1 MAFQTGFYLT
11 VYSRLFHV
19 YSWLDGRRKCLVP
32 MSFVLKKRK
41 EKRNYYEKN
50 IYIFLYDYKPY
61 VFTYNLY
68 AM

>member
-1 MAFQTGFYLT
+1 
-11 VYSRLFHV
+11 
-19 YSWLDGRRKCLVP
+19 

-50 IYIFLYDYKPY
+50 IYIFIYDYKPY